1 MARLTVIVASTLNNG
16 IGQNARLPWRLPK
29 EMTYFKRVTTNAPEG
44 SMNAVV
50 MGRNTWESI
59 PQKFRPLDKRLNLVV
74 SKNKH
79 YQL

>member
-1 MARLTVIVASTLNNG
+1 MA
-16 IGQNARLPWRLPK
+16 
-29 EMTYFKRVTTNAPEG
+29 YFKRVTTSAPEG

-59 PQKFRPLDKRLNLVV
+59 PQKFRPFNKRLNIVV
-74 SKNKH
+74 SSNKD